1 MPQLLLGQEIYKKQF
16 VKKIKDYFIPDEDK
30 TYDPYLAKY
39 DHYQEAQRNRALA
52 QVKNWNLAIDIGANI
67 GLWSR
72 ELTNFFDKTICF
84 EPNLNSIKCLKK
96 NIITKKAIIYNC
108 ALGSKNEDKELFTSI
123 NSGSSSFIN
132 YVKVDYNSDGSK
144 IYDKWPQGT
153 KKQLVKVKKLDEFNY
168 YEIDF
173 IKIDVQGYEFEVLKG
188 AKKTLEINSPIICIE
203 EEYPENSRAIKFLES
218 LNYEIVDVILKEHI
232 FKKK

>member
-1 MPQLLLGQEIYKKQF
+1 M
-16 VKKIKDYFIPDEDK
+16 KKIKSYYIPKEDK
-30 TYDPYLAKY
+30 SYEIYFSKF

-96 NIITKKAIIYNC
+96 NIITKKDIIYNC

-123 NSGSSSFIN
+123 NSGASSFIN

>member
-1 MPQLLLGQEIYKKQF
+1 M
-16 VKKIKDYFIPDEDK
+16 KKIKSYYIPKEDK
-30 TYDPYLAKY
+30 SYEIYFSKF

-123 NSGSSSFIN
+123 NSGASSFIN